1 MAHLPLK
8 IGLTGGIAGGKTTVS
23 HLFAQLG
30 VPIIDADTIAHDL
43 VAPGQPVL
51 ELISQTFGTDI
62 ILSNGQL
69 NRTQLRQR
77 VFADAKQRQMLEAIL
92 HPQVFQVIQ
101 QQLNQLP
108 TNIPYCVLSIPL
120 LLETQRME
128 LVDRI
133 LVVDC
138 PLHIQ
143 RQRLIEHRGLSF
155 EEIEQIF
162 SVQVSREVR
171 LAIANDV
178 IYNESSLDNL
188 QQQVLKLHQQYLNQQ
203 HCSCQ

>member
-8 IGLTGGIAGGKTTVS
+8 VGLTGGIAGGKTTVS

-30 VPIIDADTIAHDL
+30 VPIIDADTIAHAL
-43 VAPGQPVL
+43 VAPGQPIL
-51 ELISQTFGTDI
+51 ELISQTFGADI
-62 ILSNGQL
+62 ILPNGQL

-77 VFADAKQRQMLEAIL
+77 VFAAAKQRQALEAIL
-92 HPQVFQVIQ
+92 HPKVFQVIQ
-101 QQLNQLP
+101 QQLNQLS
-108 TNIPYCVLSIPL
+108 NIPYCVLSIPL
-120 LLETQRME
+120 LLETQRMD

>member
-8 IGLTGGIAGGKTTVS
+8 VGLTGGIASGKTTVS

-30 VPIIDADTIAHDL
+30 VPVIDADTIAHAL

-51 ELISQTFGTDI
+51 ELISQTFGADI
-62 ILSNGQL
+62 ILPNGQL

-77 VFADAKQRQMLEAIL
+77 VFADAKQRQALEAIL
-92 HPQVFQVIQ
+92 HPKVFQVIQ
-101 QQLNQLP
+101 QQVTPLVD
-108 TNIPYCVLSIPL
+108 IPYCLLSIPL
-120 LLETQRME
+120 LLETQRMD

-138 PLHIQ
+138 PPYIQ
-143 RQRLIEHRGLSF
+143 RQRLLEHRSLSAG
-155 EEIEQIF
+155 EIEPMI
-162 SVQVSREVR
+162 SAQVSREVR

-188 QQQVLKLHQQYLNQQ
+188 QQQVLKLHQQYLNHQ